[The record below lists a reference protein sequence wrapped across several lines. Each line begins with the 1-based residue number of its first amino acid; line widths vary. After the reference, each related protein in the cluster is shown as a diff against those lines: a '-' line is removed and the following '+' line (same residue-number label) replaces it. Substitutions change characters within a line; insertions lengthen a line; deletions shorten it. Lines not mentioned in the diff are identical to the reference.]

1 MKTQLNPISLPLAQN
16 NVIEASAGTG
26 KTYTM
31 VTLYLRLLLQAGENN
46 FPQPLDIEQ
55 ILVVTFTKD
64 ATKELRQRINQRIQ
78 LWLKQLQQYQQQ
90 QDKTLISDQEL
101 LKLLPFIEAN
111 LPLAIQRLT
120 FASQYIDRAA
130 IFTIHSF
137 CQRILRQYAFDSGL
151 SFEFSVGEKDKER
164 LRQIN
169 YQLWREQFYS
179 LDSEQAE
186 YVVKL
191 FGSPDKVFDKFEK
204 LLSGEMPQITQK
216 LLFDDLASGL
226 AYYQQQLAKFKS
238 IEAAYLADFKVWYEH
253 KNSAIQKVSL
263 KRIQSYLTPEKDI
276 ELQLKKAKQLTE
288 IKFYKGE
295 VISLPSLIL
304 ELEKFFTQFSQET
317 YVASMNYLYIQLL
330 RERLFSYQDSHNE
343 KNFDDLLRLLRDA
356 LYKPQAE
363 KLIRLIRQ
371 QYPFAMID
379 EFQDTDPIQL
389 AIFEKIYLITKPD
402 YPLASFTVI
411 GDPKQAIYRFR
422 GADIFTYLSVMD
434 SQREHSITNVYTLQ
448 HNYRSAV
455 GLIESLNQLYT
466 QAENPFYLKNIEF
479 PPIQAHNQGYLEING
494 AKQPA
499 WQMLQLAEEHK
510 KRESYQRAIAEMYAN
525 YLQQLLK
532 LSEQQ
537 QAYFVED
544 PENAIQRKIAAQD
557 IAILVRNGKES
568 QIIRTALAKK
578 GIASVYLSENSNVFD
593 SVIAQNLYLVLQAC
607 FTPFNER
614 AVLSAIG
621 STLWAFSAAEI
632 YQLKENEE
640 QWAELIERLLVYR
653 HIWQTQGVLPMLYK
667 LFQTEK
673 IPQRLQQFELGERYL
688 VDLLHL
694 SELLQQAMNQQQ
706 NEEALLNW
714 YQQQLSD
721 KASTEENRLRL
732 EREQEVIKIITIHK
746 SKGLEFPLVCLP
758 FIMTPSDRITR
769 EDVSFYHNGEN
780 QLIWDI
786 AKTENGQVDLEN
798 RAENMR
804 LLYVALT
811 RAKYQ
816 LIVGVPSSPFPQDKT
831 TIEKL
836 TPLDYLLVQGETLAT
851 ESSYLALF
859 DRALSSE
866 NWQILNE
873 IELLEYDPWRPN
885 LFHQQAITVQ
895 TFEQNI
901 EKNWRVTS
909 FTALQARLQ
918 AIYNE
923 HFIDLAQDYIDQEVQ
938 LEAEVLAEPSEQLSA
953 ALYPVNFS
961 PFDFPKGANVGECL
975 HRYLEN
981 LNFTQPIEL
990 ESFKPLCQ
998 LLNLT
1003 DDWLIPLQTWFT
1015 QLVNKPLPEL
1025 GALQQISYK
1034 DKLME
1039 LQFYLKLGKLFN
1051 NQKFNQILHQ
1061 YHPLYDQQY
1070 PIQID
1075 EIQGFIRGF
1084 IDLVVRYNNRYYII
1098 DYKSNFLGDKLSYY
1112 QPDNLQK
1119 VISSQRYDLQYLIYT
1134 LALHRYLK
1142 LRDPEYQY
1150 ATHFGGVF
1158 YLFLRGMAVAD
1169 HSQTGIFFTKPATEL
1184 IEKLDQLWE

>member
-31 VTLYLRLLLQAGENN
+31 VTLYLRLLLQAGKHN

-78 LWLKQLQQYQQQ
+78 SWLNLLQQYQQQ
-90 QDKTLISDQEL
+90 QDKTLITDQEL
-101 LKLLPFIEAN
+101 LNLLPFIEHN

-120 FASQYIDRAA
+120 FATQYIDRAA

-151 SFEFSVGEKDKER
+151 SFAFSVGEENQAR

-169 YQLWREQFYS
+169 YQLWREQFYA
-179 LDSEQAE
+179 LDHEQAAIITQI
-186 YVVKL
+186 
-191 FGSPDKVFDKFEK
+191 FSSPDQLFEKFKK
-204 LLSGEMPQITQK
+204 LLSGDMPQITQT
-216 LLFDDLASGL
+216 LLFNDLTSGI
-226 AYYQQQLAKFKS
+226 AYYQQQLATFS
-238 IEAAYLADFKVWYEH
+238 AIERTHLTAFVDWFTQNKA
-253 KNSAIQKVSL
+253 AIQKTSE
-263 KRIQSYLTPEKDI
+263 KKIQTYLASEKET
-276 ELQLKKAKQLTE
+276 ELQLKTAKALTE
-288 IKFYKGE
+288 IKFYKGKA
-295 VISLPSLIL
+295 VPLPPFIL
-304 ELEKFFTQFSQET
+304 ELEKFFANFAQEA

-330 RERLFSYQDSHNE
+330 RERIFNYQDKHNE
-343 KNFDDLLRLLRDA
+343 KSFDDLLRLLRDA

-389 AIFEKIYLITKPD
+389 AIFEKIYLMTKPD
-402 YPLASFTVI
+402 YPLANLTVI

-422 GADIFTYLSVMD
+422 GADIFTYLSIMD
-434 SQREHSITNVYTLQ
+434 NQRQYHIPNIYTLQ
-448 HNYRSAV
+448 HNYRSAT
-455 GLIESLNQLYT
+455 GLIDSLNQLYT
-466 QAENPFYLKNIEF
+466 QAENPFYLTNIVF
-479 PPIQAHNQGYLEING
+479 PPIQAHNQGYLVINEK
-494 AKQPA
+494 KQPA
-499 WQMLQLAEEHK
+499 WQMLQLTEEYK
-510 KRESYQRAIAEMYAN
+510 KKELYQRAIAEMYAS

-532 LSEQQ
+532 LAEQQ

-544 PENAIQRKIAAQD
+544 PTQMTQRAVVAKD
-557 IAILVRNGKES
+557 IAVLVRNENES
-568 QIIRTALAKK
+568 QLIRTALAKK
-578 GIASVYLSENSNVFD
+578 GLASVYLSERSNVFD
-593 SVIAQNLYLVLQAC
+593 SVIAQDLYLVLRAC

-621 STLWAFSAAEI
+621 STLWAFAADQI
-632 YQLKENEE
+632 HQLKENED
-640 QWAELIERLLVYR
+640 QWAALIERFLEYR
-653 HIWQTQGVLPMLYK
+653 QIWQTQGVLPMLYR
-667 LFQTEK
+667 LYQTEN
-673 IPQRLQQFELGERYL
+673 IPQRLQQFALGERYL

-694 SELLQQAMNQQQ
+694 SELLQQAMSQQQ

-721 KASTEENRLRL
+721 IASNEENRLRL
-732 EREQEVIKIITIHK
+732 EREQDVIKIITIHK

-758 FIMTPSDRITR
+758 FIMTRSSRGKA
-769 EDVSFYHNGEN
+769 EEVSFYHNTEN

-786 AKTENGQVDLEN
+786 AQEEKSQVGLEN

-816 LIVGVPSSPFPQDKT
+816 LIVGVPSLPVAEDKT
-831 TIEKL
+831 TTETL
-836 TPLDYLLVQGETLAT
+836 TPLDYLLVQGEMLAT
-851 ESSYLALF
+851 ESSYQALF
-859 DRALSSE
+859 DRALSPE
-866 NWQILNE
+866 NWQVVQENAIC
-873 IELLEYDPWRPN
+873 YQDSWRPN
-885 LFHQQAITVQ
+885 LTVEKPIEVQ
-895 TFEQNI
+895 YVKQPV

-909 FTALQARLQ
+909 FTAIQSKLQT
-918 AIYNE
+918 IYDE
-923 HFIDLAQDYIDQEVQ
+923 HFVDLAQDYFDQEMQVAELSTQ
-938 LEAEVLAEPSEQLSA
+938 LDPLNTTY
-953 ALYPVNFS
+953 YPADFS
-961 PFDFPKGANVGECL
+961 PFDFPKGATVGAHL
-975 HRYLEN
+975 HRYLEK
-981 LNFTQPIEL
+981 LDFTKPINI

-998 LLNLT
+998 ILNLT
-1003 DDWLIPLQTWFT
+1003 DDWLAPLQTWFT
-1015 QLVNKPLPEL
+1015 QVVSKPLPEL
-1025 GALQQISYK
+1025 GALQHISRK
-1034 DKLME
+1034 DKLTE

-1051 NQKFNQILHQ
+1051 NQQFNQILQQ

-1070 PIQID
+1070 PIQVD

-1084 IDLVVRYNNRYYII
+1084 IDVVVRRDNRYYLI
-1098 DYKSNFLGDKLSYY
+1098 DYKSNFLGKESSCY
-1112 QPDNLQK
+1112 QSDNLQK
-1119 VISSQRYDLQYLIYT
+1119 VISAQRYDLQYLIYT

-1142 LRDPEYQY
+1142 LHDPDYQY

-1158 YLFLRGMAVAD
+1158 YLFVRGMAVAD
-1169 HSQTGIFFTKPATEL
+1169 DAQTGIFFTKPATEL